1 MRRNRTDIF
10 ETYKLCEKKTIKMYK
25 KKHATWNIRLDQ
37 KKKNKN
43 VQKQHGIHK
52 NVRSKRHGII
62 EV

>member
-25 KKHATWNIRLDQ
+25 KDMPHGILDQ